1 MTRKKISI
9 VRLLETPQAQEAMAK
24 AVVDHRNSFTSPTRL
39 ASQPVIGME
48 MALATP
54 NEVMTG
60 SLAQRRAKVAGNGR
74 DRHVGD
80 SGIQHLHERRE
91 RQRNGHNDQLRAF
104 QRFLLLH
111 YTHPELSGVGLNDL
125 VYQLINRIESDFT
138 GIALVNRGAPHL
150 AGQHFT
156 IAIGGVDFH
165 QRREADA
172 QRVFR

>member
-1 MTRKKISI
+1 
-9 VRLLETPQAQEAMAK
+9 MAK

-54 NEVMTG
+54 NEVMTQVPWLSDEPRLPAMVG
-60 SLAQRRAKVAGNGR
+60 IATLAIVESSTCMNVAS
-74 DRHVGD
+74 D
-80 SGIQHLHERRE
+80 SAMV
-91 RQRNGHNDQLRAF
+91 NNDQLRAF

-125 VYQLINRIESDFT
+125 VYQLINRIESDFA

-165 QRREADA
+165 QRREADT

>member
-1 MTRKKISI
+1 
-9 VRLLETPQAQEAMAK
+9 MAK
-24 AVVDHRNSFTSPTRL
+24 AVVDHRKQLHL
-39 ASQPVIGME
+39 ADALGQPAGDRDGDGVSDPERGDD
-48 MALATP
+48 P
-54 NEVMTG
+54 G
-60 SLAQRRAKVAGNGR
+60 PLAQRRAKVAGNGR

>member
-1 MTRKKISI
+1 
-9 VRLLETPQAQEAMAK
+9 MAK

-54 NEVMTG
+54 NEAMTQVPWLSDG
-60 SLAQRRAKVAGNGR
+60 AKVAGNGR

-80 SGIQHLHERRE
+80 SGIQHLHERRAAT
-91 RQRNGHNDQLRAF
+91 QRNGHNDQLRAF

-111 YTHPELSGVGLNDL
+111 YTHPRLSGVGLNDL
-125 VYQLINRIESDFT
+125 VYQLINRIESDFA
-138 GIALVNRGAPHL
+138 GIALVKLGAPHL